1 MSPSRVEEEGPV
13 EREEGREGGR
23 EGGSQASIESNKT
36 RGAAPSL

>member
-23 EGGSQASIESNKT
+23 ESSINRIE
-36 RGAAPSL
+36 